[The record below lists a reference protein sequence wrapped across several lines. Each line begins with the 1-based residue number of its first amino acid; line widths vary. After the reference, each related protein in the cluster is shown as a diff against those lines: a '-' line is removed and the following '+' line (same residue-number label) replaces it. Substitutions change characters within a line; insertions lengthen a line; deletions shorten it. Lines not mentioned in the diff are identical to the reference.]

1 MLLGRAYEVLTY
13 ERFTFWATL
22 MALPF
27 VGLLA
32 TRVVDRWARR
42 RAGLLGVAAA
52 FSCAMAVSWVVF
64 NPINTGTFNLKPMID
79 FLNREEHSKYR

>member
-1 MLLGRAYEVLTY
+1 V
-13 ERFTFWATL
+13 
-22 MALPF
+22 
-27 VGLLA
+27 
-32 TRVVDRWARR
+32 
-42 RAGLLGVAAA
+42 LLGVAAA